1 MANRHSLSSELKN
14 RIPYYKLF
22 PKLSC
27 REVEVLVLYCS
38 GVLRHEIALE
48 LHITVGTVDNHLS
61 NAMHKYELERYSE
74 LRQLFHMKFINALAN
89 LIWMAEPACDA
100 RGAR

>member
-1 MANRHSLSSELKN
+1 MAAAYGISSELKN
-14 RIPYYKLF
+14 RLPYYKLF
-22 PKLSC
+22 TKLSR
-27 REVEVLVLYCS
+27 REIEVLVLYCS
-38 GVLRHEIALE
+38 GMLRHEIALE
-48 LHITVGTVDNHLS
+48 LHISISTVEAHLS

-74 LRQLFHMKFINALAN
+74 LRLLFHMKFINVLAN

>member
-1 MANRHSLSSELKN
+1 MAAAYGISSELKN

-22 PKLSC
+22 PKLSR
-27 REVEVLVLYCS
+27 REVEVIVLYCS

-48 LHITVGTVDNHLS
+48 LHISIATVDSHLS

-74 LRQLFHMKFINALAN
+74 LRQLFHLKFINALAN
-89 LIWMAEPACDA
+89 LIWMAEPTCDA